1 MGLTRRLRATLMTLA
16 VLAGLALTTPAQA
29 ARIKVETTADQFGG
43 GEKCSLREAIRAAN
57 QDTPFGGCSAGNG
70 KDVIRLRAATYRL
83 SRPLVGSDT
92 PGEGDLDITEGVVIR
107 GRSPHDTIVDGNRAT
122 TSDRV
127 LEVLDGTVFI
137 RGIQIRDGGDELIA
151 GGGIHSATG
160 SSLNLR
166 NVVVR
171 ENLASFGGGVF
182 SEGRTNFTNITVRN
196 NGPALSAGG
205 LALTGPTTKLTS
217 VRILRNE
224 ASNMGGGISLSDTTA
239 TLVDVVVL
247 RNKIGNQ
254 GGGIV
259 QSGGTV
265 SIADST
271 ISGNR
276 TQNNGAGLRVFSS
289 SDGPTTTSLV
299 RVTISNNRA
308 DNNSGGIGLE
318 ASSSETITVNGRNV
332 TMSGNKAKTS
342 GGGVFVFPGGS
353 SEVNLFNSTI
363 TDNTA
368 DSDGDTFGQGGGIAL
383 FDADAGTVTITRT
396 ILAGN
401 QDSTPGSG
409 EPDECYPELESGGH
423 NVVGHTEGCTFDDQ
437 PSDQVGASDTA
448 PLDPLLGPLANNGGK
463 TQTHRV
469 LPHSPALDAIPSSD
483 VGCGGK
489 DQRGVPRPRGSGCDV
504 GTYEL
509 ARCADRLVNR
519 VGTPGRD
526 LLRGT
531 SGNDGFLLFGGRDS
545 ATGRDG
551 KDSMCGGGGR
561 DVLKGAAGSDSLVGG
576 QGPDTLNG
584 GPGQDSCI
592 GGPGHDE
599 TLNCE

>member
-1 MGLTRRLRATLMTLA
+1 MALA
-16 VLAGLALTTPAQA
+16 VLAGLAMTTPAQA
-29 ARIKVETTADQFGG
+29 ARIKVQTTADQFGA

-57 QDTPFGGCSAGNG
+57 QDTPFGGCPAGNG
-70 KDVIRLRAATYRL
+70 KDVIRLRAGTYGL
-83 SRPLVGSDT
+83 SRPLVEADT
-92 PGEGDLDITEGVVIR
+92 LGEGDLDITEGVVIR
-107 GRSPHDTIVDGNRAT
+107 GRSPRDTIIDGNHDT

-127 LEVLDGTVFI
+127 LEVLDGTVSV
-137 RGIQIRDGGDELIA
+137 RGVQIRDGEDESIG
-151 GGGIHSATG
+151 GGGIHSTTG
-160 SSLNLR
+160 SALRLR
-166 NVVVR
+166 NVVIR
-171 ENLASFGGGVF
+171 DNDAPFGGGVF
-182 SEGRTNFTNITVRN
+182 GEGKTNFTNVTVRN
-196 NGPALSAGG
+196 NGPTFSAGG

-217 VRILRNE
+217 VKILRNE

-239 TLVDVVVL
+239 TLVDVDVL
-247 RNKIGNQ
+247 RNRVSNQ

-259 QSGGTV
+259 QTGGTV

-289 SDGPTTTSLV
+289 SDGPTTTSLA
-299 RVTISNNRA
+299 RVTIMNNTA
-308 DNNSGGIGLE
+308 DNNAGGIGLE
-318 ASSSETITVNGRNV
+318 ASSPDTITVTGTNV
-332 TMSGNKAKTS
+332 TISGNNAKTS
-342 GGGVFVFPGGS
+342 GGGVFVFPGES
-353 SEVNLFNSTI
+353 SEVNLFDSTI

-368 DSDGDTFGQGGGIAL
+368 DSDGDTSGQGGGIAL
-383 FDADAGTVTITRT
+383 FNADAGTVTITRT

-401 QDSTPGSG
+401 QDSTPGSD

-448 PLDPLLGPLANNGGK
+448 PLDPLLGPLVNNGGK
-463 TQTHRV
+463 TRTHRV
-469 LPHSPALDAIPSSD
+469 LPDSPALDAIPSSD

-504 GTYEL
+504 GAYER

-531 SGNDGFLLFGGRDS
+531 NGNDGFLLFGGRDS

-592 GGPGHDE
+592 GGPGNDE